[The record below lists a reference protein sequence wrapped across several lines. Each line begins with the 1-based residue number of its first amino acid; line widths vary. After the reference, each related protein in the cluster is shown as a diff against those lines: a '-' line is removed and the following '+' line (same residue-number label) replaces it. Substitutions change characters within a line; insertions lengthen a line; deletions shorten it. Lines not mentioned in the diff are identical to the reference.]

1 MKRLLAFSISLLM
14 VLMMIPLSVSADNV
28 TSQTVVFLKDA
39 GADTNDG
46 TSADKAVQTWDKAY
60 DLLDLTKD
68 CTIVVCG
75 PTKLGAFRSGYYDN
89 ANKVFILEPGTE
101 YTGSV
106 TITSV
111 YDGVDYATTAGAKIV
126 TEDGVTSFY
135 GTTVIDKISIEHTGK
150 AFKIFVQCH
159 EFTIGKDVKMTFTN
173 AQLTGE
179 SFTSAVAILGGFQS
193 NFNPEGH
200 DHTRDTHINLL
211 SGERYFVVAFN
222 RVYNNTKYG
231 NSHCDGSTTGTL
243 FNPLIHT
250 GDTYINIEGDTKVN
264 TLVYANERG
273 NNVQAGDVV
282 ITVKDNAE
290 IGSLCGQGTT
300 GWTAVSVSSLTVNWQ
315 GGVIKSADARGV
327 VVTGDTVLNC
337 AEGID
342 EAAIKTIKENMNS
355 PFYVDPEGDTND
367 DEDQETTSDKKDTTT
382 DKKDTDT
389 TKLEETTDEVK
400 GGGCGSV
407 VGGSALIVAGA
418 ASLAGVAVTRKKKE
432 NN

>member
-1 MKRLLAFSISLLM
+1 MKRLLACSIALLM
-14 VLMMIPLSVSADNV
+14 IFMMIPLSVAAEDGAK
-28 TSQTVVFLKDA
+28 QTVVFLKDA

-60 DLLDLTKD
+60 DLLDLSKD

-111 YDGVDYATTAGAKIV
+111 YDGVDYATTAGAKIS

-150 AFKIFVQCH
+150 AFKIFVQGH

-173 AQLTGE
+173 AQLTGA
-179 SFTSAVAILGGFQS
+179 SFTSAVAILGGFQT

-250 GDTYINIEGDTKVN
+250 GDTYINVEGDAKVN

-290 IGSLCGQGTT
+290 IGSLCGQGST
-300 GWTAVSVSSLTVNWQ
+300 GWTAVSVNSLTVNWQ

-327 VVTGDTVLNC
+327 VVTGETVLNC
-337 AEGID
+337 ADGID
-342 EAAIKTIKENMNS
+342 AEAIKNLKENINS
-355 PFYVDPEGDTND
+355 PFYVDSEGNTDENDTQNN
-367 DEDQETTSDKKDTTT
+367 TSDTKEATNDKKDTAA
-382 DKKDTDT
+382 KS
-389 TKLEETTDEVK
+389 EETTDEAVS
-400 GGGCGSV
+400 GGCGSV

-418 ASLAGVAVTRKKKE
+418 VSLAGVAVTRKKKE

>member
-1 MKRLLAFSISLLM
+1 MKRLLACSIALLM
-14 VLMMIPLSVSADNV
+14 IFMMIPLSVAAEDGAK
-28 TSQTVVFLKDA
+28 QTVVFLKDA

-111 YDGVDYATTAGAKIV
+111 YDGVDYATTAGAKIS

-150 AFKIFVQCH
+150 AFKIFVQGH

-173 AQLTGE
+173 AQLTGA
-179 SFTSAVAILGGFQS
+179 SFTSAVAILGGFQT

-250 GDTYINIEGDTKVN
+250 GDTYINVEGDAKVN

-290 IGSLCGQGTT
+290 IGSLCGQGST
-300 GWTAVSVSSLTVNWQ
+300 GWTAVSVNSLTVNWQ

-355 PFYVDPEGDTND
+355 PFYVDPEGNTDESDTQNN
-367 DEDQETTSDKKDTTT
+367 TSDTKEATNDKKDTAA
-382 DKKDTDT
+382 KS
-389 TKLEETTDEVK
+389 EETTDEAVS
-400 GGGCGSV
+400 GGCGSV

-418 ASLAGVAVTRKKKE
+418 VSLAGVAVTRKKKE